1 MLFVVTVFF
10 EFTALYFLLV
20 HLLER
25 SADGLRL
32 AASTVGI
39 DTLFGRELGPQCLI
53 SCYPDCKPT
62 EVSYTRQQISFC
74 PL

>member
-1 MLFVVTVFF
+1 MEEVQQLSASAVCCDCLF

-32 AASTVGI
+32 AVSTVGI
-39 DTLFGRELGPQCLI
+39 ETLFGTELGPQCLI
-53 SCYPDCKPT
+53 SCYPDC
-62 EVSYTRQQISFC
+62 ERLRRQ
-74 PL
+74 